1 MKNKYSLRHT
11 LLNEGFFDIFK
22 KAAKA
27 AKAPSNPPEG
37 CPKLFEELW
46 NMIEGGFGEYDSTL
60 VGFVKDGLANGDISK
75 EAAKESFDYA
85 LDRFKKS
92 READKPSAIDQQIAR
107 CIRDGQK

>member
-1 MKNKYSLRHT
+1 MKHT
-11 LLNEGFFDIFK
+11 LLNEGFFDVFK

-37 CPKLFEELW
+37 CPKLFEDLF

-60 VGFVKDGLANGDISK
+60 IGFVKDGIDNGDISK
-75 EAAKESFDYA
+75 EDAKESFEYA

-92 READKPSAIDQQIAR
+92 KEEGKASAIDQQIAKS
-107 CIRDGQK
+107 IRDGQK

>member
-1 MKNKYSLRHT
+1 MKYSLKDT

-27 AKAPSNPPEG
+27 AKAPANPPED
-37 CPKLFEELW
+37 CPDLYEALF

-60 VGFVKDGLANGDISK
+60 IGFVKDGMENGDI
-75 EAAKESFDYA
+75 ATDDAKESFEYA
-85 LDRFKKS
+85 LERFKKS
-92 READKPSAIDQQIAR
+92 KEDGKPSQIDQQIAR